1 MKSFIIG
8 NGKSRK
14 DFDLDALSFYGK
26 TYGCNA
32 LYRDWSPDVLIAH
45 DQEMVD
51 EIVES
56 DYNNKHICILGE
68 PKEGDLCYKWFA
80 GTHAIYETC
89 TVDKPD
95 EVYLIGFDF
104 DTDEKN
110 MISPEIDELP
120 GWYREIIEDDKHIK
134 NKGKRIPVR
143 VRNNIY
149 GGTKGYGKHRWAEIW
164 TEEGQP
170 KDQHSILFEKFLDIQ
185 FIWGAPAEWLVEDI
199 FRPHFVYPNCRYFSY
214 KEILKKL
221 RNEKLDG

>member
-68 PKEGDLCYKWFA
+68 P
-80 GTHAIYETC
+80 
-89 TVDKPD
+89 
-95 EVYLIGFDF
+95 
-104 DTDEKN
+104 
-110 MISPEIDELP
+110 
-120 GWYREIIEDDKHIK
+120 
-134 NKGKRIPVR
+134 
-143 VRNNIY
+143 
-149 GGTKGYGKHRWAEIW
+149 
-164 TEEGQP
+164 
-170 KDQHSILFEKFLDIQ
+170 
-185 FIWGAPAEWLVEDI
+185 
-199 FRPHFVYPNCRYFSY
+199 
-214 KEILKKL
+214 
-221 RNEKLDG
+221 